1 LTEVRIPEG
10 LWDTSVVAEGVI
22 SNWYFDEGSSVEAGS
37 VIAVIMVEKT
47 EYDIEAP
54 ASGKLHILTE
64 TKGMVTPGALI
75 GQIEG

>member
-1 LTEVRIPEG
+1 MTELRVPEG
-10 LWDTSVVAEGVI
+10 LWDTGIVPEGVI

-37 VIAVIMVEKT
+37 VVAVIMVEKT

-64 TKGMVTPGALI
+64 TNGVVAPGNLI

>member
-1 LTEVRIPEG
+1 MTEVHVPAG
-10 LWDTSVVAEGVI
+10 LWDTNTVPEGVV
-22 SNWYFDEGSSVEAGS
+22 SAWYFDNDAAVEAGV

-64 TKGMVTPGALI
+64 TNGVVTPGSLI
-75 GQIEG
+75 AQIET